1 MMMMMKGSISQIGL
15 MNIIIIAVVL
25 GSHYRLFPGFVFV
38 SSSIIRGCKS
48 NETHIGWIM
57 NTESE
62 NSLISSTSSSNAMES
77 SSSPSCQFF
86 THEETLSSFNAYL
99 YHNIMPFDIPN
110 AESLG
115 FHPHQHSL
123 PVEDGET
130 ILQRQRRLGSLVDK
144 QTKVLPDGLS
154 DGIANITVHMALDAK
169 VQYPWTRN
177 IPMDIYQEYVLN
189 FVNVN
194 EARSDWRPIF
204 HSITNKI
211 VTDNKLIDNR
221 NTSIAD
227 VVKVINRDLWLLLG
241 GGKNALYF
249 KAGQTPLIYDPMSIM
264 VYGYGSCTGLSIVLV
279 NALRSVGVPARLVGT
294 PAWWGHVDKGNHN
307 WVEVY
312 SHTDDDDD
320 DANELSNWNFLEP
333 AYGDYGTNHADN
345 LERNPCQRWFCH
357 KQRFGPTTG
366 TKVYAARYDRT
377 STNTYYPMPWCP
389 SNKDVPGEE
398 RTKYYQQVCGKCP

>member
-1 MMMMMKGSISQIGL
+1 MMVKGLLFSQIGIL
-15 MNIIIIAVVL
+15 SIAIFS
-25 GSHYRLFPGFVFV
+25 SHSLFSEFLFV
-38 SSSIIRGCKS
+38 SSSTVTGCNS

-57 NTESE
+57 
-62 NSLISSTSSSNAMES
+62 SSSSSGSRNDAMES
-77 SSSPSCQFF
+77 SSTTTTNCQFF
-86 THEETLSSFNAYL
+86 TQEQTLSSFNSYL

-115 FHPHQHSL
+115 FHHPSSSHSSL
-123 PVEDGET
+123 LFKKDEEKILRKQRNTLFSYEEDR
-130 ILQRQRRLGSLVDK
+130 I
-144 QTKVLPDGLS
+144 LPDGLS

-169 VQYPWTRN
+169 IQYPWTRN
-177 IPMDIYQEYVLN
+177 IPMDIYQEYVVN

-194 EARSDWRPIF
+194 EARNNWRPIF
-204 HSITNKI
+204 HTITNKI
-211 VTDNKLIDNR
+211 VTNNKLMNQ
-221 NTSIAD
+221 TTTIAD
-227 VVKVINRDLWLLLG
+227 VVRVINRDVWLLLG
-241 GGKNALYF
+241 GGKKALYF

-294 PAWWGHVDKGNHN
+294 PAWWGNVEKGNHN

-312 SHTDDDDD
+312 DNDKK
-320 DANELSNWNFLEP
+320 WKFLEP

-357 KQRFGPTTG
+357 KQRFGPHTG
-366 TKVYAARYDRT
+366 TKVFAARYDQ
-377 STNTYYPMPWCP
+377 TNKKTFYPMPWCP

-398 RTKYYQQVCGKCP
+398 RTTYYQQVCGKCP